1 MTNIV
6 VITRGRYTL
15 LEQTLRSL
23 CHHTDSLDYTLT
35 VVADREDDFRVKRLL
50 DAYSDAQVVY
60 LSNST
65 HKLSDLKKIGV
76 TVSQHTFGEGHYLY
90 LSDNDV
96 YFCKGWLKALTTL
109 AEGTFL
115 QGFRLWGG
123 QNHPYHMPTKYV
135 ADLSELGAKEYDMLA
150 GTSWMMHWET
160 WKDLSGNL
168 KSDGPGVC
176 KGEDVALCH
185 TLRAKGLRIAALDPP
200 LVLDCGWTNSD
211 GKPAPGLELRRA
223 VPGVYH
229 E

>member
-1 MTNIV
+1 LTNIV
-6 VITRGRYTL
+6 IITRGRYKL
-15 LEQTLRSL
+15 LQQTIHSLYQNTERSEFN
-23 CHHTDSLDYTLT
+23 LT
-35 VVADREDDFRVKRLL
+35 VVADREDDFRVRRLL

-76 TVSQHTFGEGHYLY
+76 SVSLHTFGEGHYLY

-96 YFCKGWLKALTTL
+96 YFCEGWLKALTTL

-123 QNHPYHMPTKYV
+123 QNHPYHQPTKYV
-135 ADLSELGAKEYDMLA
+135 PDISEMGAKEYDMLA

-160 WKDLSGNL
+160 WKDWSTYL
-168 KSDGPGVC
+168 KSDSPGVC
-176 KGEDVALCH
+176 KGEDVAFCR
-185 TLRAKGLRIAALDPP
+185 TLKIKGLRIAALDPP

-211 GKPAPGLELRRA
+211 GNPAPGLELRRA
-223 VPGVYH
+223 VQGVYH